1 MGRVARYKKIKACDP
16 YSKQNGGR
24 VQLEKVG
31 VWGLGDNGRKV
42 KKRSKTAER
51 LRAKKRKRQ
60 VDDGDPF
67 DLPPEGEDEFDLAD
81 LVGSVKKEKKTV
93 EDNAAVLNVVKTV
106 TPSVKPEKAAKEDEN
121 VQSSKLLK
129 IDKQIEKKLNEA
141 PEVKRMPGES
151 KKAFD
156 RRIKAETRMIIKDQ
170 RINNRNPEKKQRKKE
185 FLNNKKKKKSG
196 EVVGKSYSSKD
207 TSRTDDDV
215 DVEDDFVTGEQAAAY
230 RDQESTVPF
239 GVQAERPPTFKQ
251 LPRGAVEKK
260 RSNGQSKL
268 SDDAD
273 IEAEK
278 KAMELIRRKVQAQYT
293 AIKLQRRQRGDF
305 HL

>member
-1 MGRVARYKKIKACDP
+1 MGRVARYKKIKSCDP
-16 YSKQNGGR
+16 YSKENGGR
-24 VQLEKVG
+24 VQLDNVG
-31 VWGLGDNGRKV
+31 IWGLGDNGRKA

-51 LRAKKRKRQ
+51 LRANKRKRN
-60 VDDGDPF
+60 VDEGDPF
-67 DLPPEGEDEFDLAD
+67 DLPPHGEDEFDMAD
-81 LVGSVKKEKKTV
+81 LVGSVKKEKTTTEENDVVSTVIKTC
-93 EDNAAVLNVVKTV
+93 A
-106 TPSVKPEKAAKEDEN
+106 PSAKPEKAPKDDEN

-156 RRIKAETRMIIKDQ
+156 RRIKAETRMIIKEQ
-170 RINNRNPEKKQRKKE
+170 RVNNRNPEKKQRKKE
-185 FLNNKKKKKSG
+185 FLTNKKKKKNG
-196 EVVGKSYSSKD
+196 DVAGRSS
-207 TSRTDDDV
+207 TSNNADDSDAEI
-215 DVEDDFVTGEQAAAY
+215 DDDFVTGEQAAAY

-239 GVQAERPPTFKQ
+239 GVQAERPPSFKQ

-260 RSNGQSKL
+260 RPSGQTKL
-268 SDDAD
+268 SENSD

-278 KAMELIRRKVQAQYT
+278 KTMELMRRKIQAQYA

>member
-24 VQLEKVG
+24 VQLDKVG
-31 VWGLGDNGRKV
+31 VWGLGDNGRKP

-51 LRAKKRKRQ
+51 LRAHKRKRQ
-60 VDDGDPF
+60 VDEGDPF
-67 DLPPEGEDEFDLAD
+67 DLPPEGEDEFDMAD
-81 LVGSVKKEKKTV
+81 LLGSVKREKKTTEETEV
-93 EDNAAVLNVVKTV
+93 VSNVVKTV
-106 TPSVKPEKAAKEDEN
+106 TTSSVKPEKALKEDEN
-121 VQSSKLLK
+121 LQSSKLLK
-129 IDKQIEKKLNEA
+129 LDKQIEKKLHEA

-156 RRIKAETRMIIKDQ
+156 RRIKAETRMIIREQ
-170 RINNRNPEKKQRKKE
+170 RVNNRNPEKKQRKKE
-185 FLNNKKKKKSG
+185 FLTNKKKKKSG
-196 EVVGKSYSSKD
+196 EALVSSSSGKYADDSD
-207 TSRTDDDV
+207 AGADDD
-215 DVEDDFVTGEQAAAY
+215 FITGEQAAAH
-230 RDQESTVPF
+230 RDRESTVPF
-239 GVQAERPPTFKQ
+239 GVQAERPPSFKQ

-260 RSNGQSKL
+260 RPTGQSKL

-278 KAMELIRRKVQAQYT
+278 KTMELMRRKIQAQYA
-293 AIKLQRRQRGDF
+293 AIKAQRRQRGDF